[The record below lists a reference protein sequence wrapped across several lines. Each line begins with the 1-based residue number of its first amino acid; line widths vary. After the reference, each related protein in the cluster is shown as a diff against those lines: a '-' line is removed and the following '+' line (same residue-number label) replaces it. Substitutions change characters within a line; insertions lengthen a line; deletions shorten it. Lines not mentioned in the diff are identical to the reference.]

1 MCFWLV
7 GWAGSVFCNQRVKCW
22 LSWPILSQISVAAD
36 STLFYIAWKFDKFEQ
51 IFPYSTYNK
60 CTMLT
65 HNESQ
70 LGHEIGDIIIEVIE
84 QDKNSPYTRVLFKFD
99 GDYEDMVGDKKTR
112 TFSMYL

>member
-1 MCFWLV
+1 
-7 GWAGSVFCNQRVKCW
+7 
-22 LSWPILSQISVAAD
+22 
-36 STLFYIAWKFDKFEQ
+36 
-51 IFPYSTYNK
+51 
-60 CTMLT
+60 MLT

-99 GDYEDMVGDKKTR
+99 GDYEDMVGEKKTR